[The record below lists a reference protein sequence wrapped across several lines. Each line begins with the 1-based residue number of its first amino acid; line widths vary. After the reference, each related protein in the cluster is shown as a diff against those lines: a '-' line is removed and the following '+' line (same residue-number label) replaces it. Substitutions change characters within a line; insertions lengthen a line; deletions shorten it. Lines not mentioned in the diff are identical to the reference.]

1 MSWSRCGRAV
11 CLVMILDAGP
21 ARAQE
26 SSSSTAPPGES
37 EDAPGG
43 GAAAPVAASTPPPP
57 VSPPAP
63 GDQPFARLLPNLLTD
78 FKRFPSLDTAIV
90 LGIGGVLSAVA
101 YKNDDHFTEHASAG
115 GTDDVFAVGGSVG
128 DGFLQAGIAV
138 GTYAVGRLA
147 KQPRTAHVGA
157 DLIRAQ
163 LFGGILTHTLKAV
176 IQRARP
182 TTEGPTEGGTYSFP
196 SGHAAASWTTATVL
210 WRHLGWKVGVPA
222 SILASYTSAAR
233 LQQNQHYM
241 SDVLFGAALGVAT
254 GRSVT
259 MGHGASRVVLVPTVT
274 RGGAALM
281 FSLAPQ

>member
-1 MSWSRCGRAV
+1 MSWSRCGFSV
-11 CLVMILDAGP
+11 CLVVLLSAGT

-26 SSSSTAPPGES
+26 RSNSTAPPGGS
-37 EDAPGG
+37 EENPD
-43 GAAAPVAASTPPPP
+43 GAAAAPAAASTPPPP
-57 VSPPAP
+57 ASTPAIS
-63 GDQPFARLLPNLLTD
+63 DQPFAQLLPNLATD

-90 LGIGGVLSAVA
+90 LGIGGTLSAVA

-115 GTDDVFAVGGSVG
+115 GTDDVFAVGGGLG

-138 GTYAVGRLA
+138 GTYAIGRLA

-163 LFGGILTHTLKAV
+163 LFSGILTHTLKAV
-176 IQRARP
+176 VQRARP
-182 TTEGPTEGGTYSFP
+182 TAEGASEGGTYAFP
-196 SGHAAASWTTATVL
+196 SGHAAASFTTATVL
-210 WRHLGWKVGVPA
+210 WRHLGWKVGLPA
-222 SILASYTSAAR
+222 SLLAAYTSAAR

-241 SDVLFGAALGVAT
+241 SDILFGAALGVAA

-259 MGHGASRVVLVPTVT
+259 IGHGASRMMLVPTAT

-281 FSLAPQ
+281 FSLTPN